1 MKIETALIL
10 CAGYGKRVKPLT
22 DITPKPL
29 LKIND
34 LTLLQRCIN
43 LIEGLDINHI
53 LLNTFYLQDEIK
65 NYIKN
70 NNFKAKISI
79 IEDGDQILD
88 TGGGILNLMNSSSSE
103 DFFIF
108 NPDTLWSKDYLIEL
122 EEMESIYFKKKL
134 NNVLMLVDE
143 NLSFD
148 EFWGSVG
155 FDKYIKTCLWNL
167 KNNKGAKIT
176 KKYNINRD
184 TVSIS
189 DNEEV
194 LTIVDESAPDPELDL
209 FLEDSQKF
217 LTEEE
222 MLIVSCILRD
232 PNFIKTSGKVC
243 VQAVANALN
252 KPWHEA
258 RKVLDCISQKIQN
271 QL

>member
-70 NNFKAKISI
+70 NYFKAKISI

-148 EFWGSVG
+148 
-155 FDKYIKTCLWNL
+155 KNL
-167 KNNKGAKIT
+167 KGDFSLHGNLISKNS
-176 KKYNINRD
+176 IN
-184 TVSIS
+184 
-189 DNEEV
+189 
-194 LTIVDESAPDPELDL
+194 
-209 FLEDSQKF
+209 
-217 LTEEE
+217 
-222 MLIVSCILRD
+222 
-232 PNFIKTSGKVC
+232 NFIYTGC
-243 VQAVANALN
+243 QILN
-252 KPWHEA
+252 KKSFKNFNVETFSIRNIWN
-258 RKVLDCISQKIQN
+258 DFIQKN
-271 QL
+271 QLYGYESKKKFFHVTNLDVFKKLQDL

>member
-22 DITPKPL
+22 DVTPKPL

-34 LTLLQRCIN
+34 LTLLHRCIN
-43 LIEGLDINHI
+43 LIESLDINHI

-148 EFWGSVG
+148 
-155 FDKYIKTCLWNL
+155 KNL
-167 KNNKGAKIT
+167 KGDFSLHGNLISKNS
-176 KKYNINRD
+176 IN
-184 TVSIS
+184 
-189 DNEEV
+189 
-194 LTIVDESAPDPELDL
+194 
-209 FLEDSQKF
+209 
-217 LTEEE
+217 
-222 MLIVSCILRD
+222 
-232 PNFIKTSGKVC
+232 NFIYTGC
-243 VQAVANALN
+243 QILN
-252 KPWHEA
+252 KNSFKNFNVETFSIRNIWN
-258 RKVLDCISQKIQN
+258 DFIQKN
-271 QL
+271 QLYGYESKKKFFHVTNLDVFKKLQDL

>member
-1 MKIETALIL
+1 MKIKTALIL

-22 DITPKPL
+22 DVTPKPL

-43 LIEGLDINHI
+43 LIEGLNINHI

-122 EEMESIYFKKKL
+122 KEMESFYFKKKL
-134 NNVLMLVDE
+134 NNLLMLVDE
-143 NLSFD
+143 DLSFD
-148 EFWGSVG
+148 E
-155 FDKYIKTCLWNL
+155 NL
-167 KNNKGAKIT
+167 KGDFSLHGNL
-176 KKYNINRD
+176 
-184 TVSIS
+184 IS
-189 DNEEV
+189 KN
-194 LTIVDESAPDPELDL
+194 S
-209 FLEDSQKF
+209 KN
-217 LTEEE
+217 
-222 MLIVSCILRD
+222 
-232 PNFIKTSGKVC
+232 NFIYTGC
-243 VQAVANALN
+243 QILN
-252 KPWHEA
+252 KNSFKNFNVETFSIRNIWN
-258 RKVLDCISQKIQN
+258 DFIQKN
-271 QL
+271 QLYGYESKKKFFHVTNLDIFKKLQDL

>member
-22 DITPKPL
+22 DVTPKPL

-43 LIEGLDINHI
+43 FIEGLDINHI

-103 DFFIF
+103 NFFIF

-148 EFWGSVG
+148 
-155 FDKYIKTCLWNL
+155 KNL
-167 KNNKGAKIT
+167 KGDFSLHGNLISKNS
-176 KKYNINRD
+176 IN
-184 TVSIS
+184 
-189 DNEEV
+189 
-194 LTIVDESAPDPELDL
+194 
-209 FLEDSQKF
+209 
-217 LTEEE
+217 
-222 MLIVSCILRD
+222 
-232 PNFIKTSGKVC
+232 NFIYTGC
-243 VQAVANALN
+243 QILN
-252 KPWHEA
+252 KNSFKNLNVETFSIRNIWND
-258 RKVLDCISQKIQN
+258 LIQKN
-271 QL
+271 QLYGYESKKKFFHVTNLDVFKKLQDL

>member
-22 DITPKPL
+22 DVTPKPL
-29 LKIND
+29 LKINN

-43 LIEGLDINHI
+43 LIEGLNINHI

-148 EFWGSVG
+148 
-155 FDKYIKTCLWNL
+155 KNL
-167 KNNKGAKIT
+167 KGDFSLHGNLISKNS
-176 KKYNINRD
+176 IN
-184 TVSIS
+184 
-189 DNEEV
+189 
-194 LTIVDESAPDPELDL
+194 
-209 FLEDSQKF
+209 
-217 LTEEE
+217 
-222 MLIVSCILRD
+222 
-232 PNFIKTSGKVC
+232 NFIYTGC
-243 VQAVANALN
+243 QILN
-252 KPWHEA
+252 KNSFKNFNVETFSIRNIWN
-258 RKVLDCISQKIQN
+258 DFIQKN
-271 QL
+271 QLNGYESKKKFFHVTNLDVFKKLQDL

>member
-79 IEDGDQILD
+79 IEDGDKILD

-122 EEMESIYFKKKL
+122 KEMESIYFKKKL
-134 NNVLMLVDE
+134 NNVLMLVNE

-148 EFWGSVG
+148 E
-155 FDKYIKTCLWNL
+155 NL
-167 KNNKGAKIT
+167 KGDFSLHGNLISKNS
-176 KKYNINRD
+176 IN
-184 TVSIS
+184 
-189 DNEEV
+189 
-194 LTIVDESAPDPELDL
+194 
-209 FLEDSQKF
+209 
-217 LTEEE
+217 
-222 MLIVSCILRD
+222 
-232 PNFIKTSGKVC
+232 NFIYTGC
-243 VQAVANALN
+243 QILN
-252 KPWHEA
+252 KNSFKNFNVETFSIRNIWN
-258 RKVLDCISQKIQN
+258 DFIQKN
-271 QL
+271 QLYGYESKKKFFHVTNLDVFKKLQDL